1 MGFWDTFVRVWQVR
15 TSVRIQRG
23 IENYLDE
30 HKRVKELNA
39 NIPSIL
45 NELEKKNESWENQMK
60 KLKNIDGKNG

>member
-1 MGFWDTFVRVWQVR
+1 MGFWDTFIRVWQVR

-23 IENYLDE
+23 IESYLDE
-30 HKRVKELNA
+30 QKRVNELST

-60 KLKNIDGKNG
+60 KLKNIDGKE

>member
-1 MGFWDTFVRVWQVR
+1 MGFWDTFIRVWQVR

-30 HKRVKELNA
+30 QKRLNELNA

-45 NELEKKNESWENQMK
+45 NELEKKNEAWDNLMNK
-60 KLKNIDGKNG
+60 HKNKNYDK

>member
-23 IENYLDE
+23 IESYLDE
-30 HKRVKELNA
+30 QKRVNELKA

-45 NELEKKNESWENQMK
+45 NELEKKNDAWKNEYEQIKKNDENK
-60 KLKNIDGKNG
+60 

>member
-60 KLKNIDGKNG
+60 KLKNIDGKN

>member
-30 HKRVKELNA
+30 QKRVNEINA
-39 NIPSIL
+39 NIPKIL
-45 NELEKKNESWENQMK
+45 NELEKKNEKWDNLMNDMKHEN
-60 KLKNIDGKNG
+60 N

>member
-1 MGFWDTFVRVWQVR
+1 MGLWDTFVRVWQVR
-15 TSVRIQRG
+15 TSVRIQQS
-23 IENYLDE
+23 IENYLHE
-30 HKRVKELNA
+30 RKRVNELNA

>member
-15 TSVRIQRG
+15 TSVRIQRS

-60 KLKNIDGKNG
+60 

>member
-1 MGFWDTFVRVWQVR
+1 MGFWDTFIRVWQVR

-30 HKRVKELNA
+30 QKRLNELNA

-45 NELEKKNESWENQMK
+45 NELEKKNEAWDNLMNK
-60 KLKNIDGKNG
+60 HKNRNYDK

>member
-23 IENYLDE
+23 IESYLDE
-30 HKRVKELNA
+30 QKRVNELST

-60 KLKNIDGKNG
+60 KLKNIDGKE

>member
-23 IENYLDE
+23 IESYLDE
-30 HKRVKELNA
+30 QKRVNELST
-39 NIPSIL
+39 NIPRIL

-60 KLKNIDGKNG
+60 KLKNIDGKE

>member
-30 HKRVKELNA
+30 QKRINELNA
-39 NIPSIL
+39 NIPTIL
-45 NELEKKNESWENQMK
+45 NELEKKNEKWDNLMNDMKHEN
-60 KLKNIDGKNG
+60 N

>member
-15 TSVRIQRG
+15 TSVRIQQS
-23 IENYLDE
+23 IENYLHE
-30 HKRVKELNA
+30 RKRVNELNA

-60 KLKNIDGKNG
+60 KLRK

>member
-30 HKRVKELNA
+30 QKRVNELNA

-60 KLKNIDGKNG
+60 KLKNIDGKN

>member
-15 TSVRIQRG
+15 TSVRIQRS

-60 KLKNIDGKNG
+60 KLKNIDGKN

>member
-30 HKRVKELNA
+30 QKRVNEINA
-39 NIPSIL
+39 NIPKIL
-45 NELEKKNESWENQMK
+45 NELEKK
-60 KLKNIDGKNG
+60 